1 MKKTLIAFLGF
12 TILATPAVADDPSVL
27 KTQKDKVSYGLGVEA
42 ARKFRSQGIEVD
54 PDMLARGL
62 KDGLSGAKLL
72 MPEEDL
78 GKIVNVYQAGLKQE
92 RAAQRKL
99 DSEENRKKGEAFL
112 AENGTKEGVVTLPSG
127 LQYRVLKE
135 GAGKVPSDDD
145 AVQVHYRGTHIDGT
159 EFDSSHKSGK
169 PATFKVKGGIIPG
182 WKEAL
187 MRMPV
192 GSKWQLFIPPRLAY
206 GERGLGSV
214 IGPNETLV
222 FEVELL
228 SVK

>member
-145 AVQVHYRGTHIDGT
+145 TVRVHYRGTHIDGT